1 MNLFAD
7 AGAGPGKSFLLPFR
21 QPEAPEYD
29 HLGLLV
35 ETMIIISKFEIKEA
49 PVLAVERHS
58 TITHPA
64 RATHRAPR

>member
-29 HLGLLV
+29 HLARGLLV
-35 ETMIIISKFEIKEA
+35 ETMITVSKFEI
-49 PVLAVERHS
+49 
-58 TITHPA
+58 
-64 RATHRAPR
+64 